1 MSVKVNVSSDG
12 LDRKFSHSSLVRGR
26 KAAANDAHQAM
37 EKYVPMLHTDAS
49 TTGLQLFYNEFEA
62 YAPDG
67 P

>member
-1 MSVKVNVSSDG
+1 MLYFCCCFLSLNNVFSVVSFIRLVALSVLFSFFPAGSVKAV
-12 LDRKFSHSSLVRGR
+12 
-26 KAAANDAHQAM
+26 
-37 EKYVPMLHTDAS
+37 LHTDAS

>member
-1 MSVKVNVSSDG
+1 MLCFIVVFFFLSIMFLCKG
-12 LDRKFSHSSLVRGR
+12 
-26 KAAANDAHQAM
+26 
-37 EKYVPMLHTDAS
+37 LHTDAS

>member
-1 MSVKVNVSSDG
+1 MLYFFVVFFLCMMFLCKG
-12 LDRKFSHSSLVRGR
+12 
-26 KAAANDAHQAM
+26 
-37 EKYVPMLHTDAS
+37 LHTDAS

>member
-1 MSVKVNVSSDG
+1 MLYFCCCFLSLNNVFSVVSFI
-12 LDRKFSHSSLVRGR
+12 RLVALSVLFLLFPAGSA
-26 KAAANDAHQAM
+26 KA
-37 EKYVPMLHTDAS
+37 VLHTDAP

>member
-1 MSVKVNVSSDG
+1 MLYFCCCFLSLNNVFMQG
-12 LDRKFSHSSLVRGR
+12 
-26 KAAANDAHQAM
+26 
-37 EKYVPMLHTDAS
+37 LHTDAS

>member
-1 MSVKVNVSSDG
+1 MLYFCCCFLSLNNVFSVVSFIRLVVLSV
-12 LDRKFSHSSLVRGR
+12 LFSFFPSGSA
-26 KAAANDAHQAM
+26 KA
-37 EKYVPMLHTDAS
+37 VLHADAS